1 MINELEKKVKSK
13 KKSIEKLKKNELIS
27 KCNIEDDDEH
37 CNIKE
42 EAKPFKSIFNQN
54 CSSLEEWKK
63 KNKIDKDKKVFIC
76 SKEYPDIKKALLSRG
91 WIQNDD
97 PKSVFFDLK
106 WVLSTRDIDFS
117 KLAKNQI
124 VNRFERTGILTRKS
138 GLCKSLRN
146 LIWFRNVDID
156 SFYPKC
162 YDLSEA
168 QDFNDFIQEFKILR
182 VIHIF

>member
-1 MINELEKKVKSK
+1 
-13 KKSIEKLKKNELIS
+13 
-27 KCNIEDDDEH
+27 
-37 CNIKE
+37 
-42 EAKPFKSIFNQN
+42 
-54 CSSLEEWKK
+54 
-63 KNKIDKDKKVFIC
+63 VFIC
-76 SKEYPDIKKALLSRG
+76 SKEYPDIKKALLNRG

-182 VIHIF
+182 VIYIF